1 MDKKAKCSNR
11 KCGWI
16 GYESQMR
23 NVVVETSPLK
33 VTELHCPRC
42 DGNSFYYKLK
52 PDESEKPKSGAQLIA
67 LERARQKK
75 IEGWTPEH
83 DDAHEAEEML
93 QAAICYCAHAA
104 TYEIN
109 LSDVPWPWAQ
119 EWWKP
124 SNPIRD
130 LTKAGALIAAEIDR
144 LQRKAS
150 VQNDKLSD
158 RRENNP

>member
-1 MDKKAKCSNR
+1 MKT
-11 KCGWI
+11 GI
-16 GYESQMR
+16 E
-23 NVVVETSPLK
+23 
-33 VTELHCPRC
+33 
-42 DGNSFYYKLK
+42 
-52 PDESEKPKSGAQLIA
+52 LIA
-67 LERARQKK
+67 EERERQKQ

-93 QAAICYCAHAA
+93 QAAICYCGHAA
-104 TYEIN
+104 SYEMN

-144 LQRKAS
+144 LQRAAS
-150 VQNDKLSD
+150 VSNVRLSEPGG
-158 RRENNP
+158 ENPKP